1 MHKLYW
7 RLLLQERG
15 VLILGL
21 SLAII
26 TAFAGIALLAF
37 SGWFISAAALAG
49 LSAAAAHS
57 FNFFTPGAIVRGL
70 SIART
75 GGRYGER
82 LANHEATF
90 RLIAKLRTEI
100 FDSLAQQQGVSALMN
115 RHQSASQML
124 QDITNIEGIHLQAIV
139 PVISAWLSAIGFLL
153 VSALFVP
160 AVALAATPILLVS
173 LLLLPWLY
181 ARALLEPET
190 ALHIS
195 RSALWSRT
203 SALFSSLRLLTL
215 TQQLNSQGEQLRSE
229 ARAADQSELEALQ
242 RQQLMLLLAQLSGI
256 ALLGVTL
263 WLALD
268 AYIDGA
274 LPGAQVFMLLLLAL
288 GTNEVV
294 AGANPAL
301 GHLMLG
307 SRALTRHDTLTKLTS
322 NHTDSRR
329 FTEAEQPHIK
339 IGQLNF
345 SYSGTQAQVL
355 DSLNLHLNQPGVY
368 WLAGESGR
376 GKTTLLRLLAGELS
390 QESGQIEIGAASN
403 QHIGYLPQ
411 KVQLL
416 RSTLR
421 HNLDLKGVY
430 SDELLL
436 RALSAVQLL
445 EWCQE
450 LPAGLDTWIG
460 KGEWEPSGGETK
472 RLGLA
477 RLVLQQPNIILLD
490 EPFAGMDLEL
500 QRSLMQELRLRWQD
514 SLVIIVSHDLELK
527 APDEPMLEL

>member
-15 VLILGL
+15 VMILGL

-75 GGRYGER
+75 AGRYGER

-90 RLIAKLRTEI
+90 RLIAKLRTQI

-160 AVALAATPILLVS
+160 AIAVATTPILSIS
-173 LLLLPWLY
+173 LLMIPWLY
-181 ARALLEPET
+181 ARAVLEPET
-190 ALHIS
+190 QLHLS

-215 TQQLNSQGEQLRSE
+215 TQQLNSQGEVLRSE
-229 ARAADQSELEALQ
+229 ASIADHSELEALQ
-242 RQQLMLLLAQLSGI
+242 RQQLMLLLAQLTGVL
-256 ALLGVTL
+256 LLGVTL
-263 WLALD
+263 WLALE
-268 AYIDGA
+268 AYLGGA
-274 LPGAQVFMLLLLAL
+274 LAGPQVFMLLLLAL

-294 AGANPAL
+294 ASANGAL
-301 GHLMLG
+301 GFLLLG
-307 SRALTRHDTLTKLTS
+307 QRALNRLDGLTKI
-322 NHTDSRR
+322 
-329 FTEAEQPHIK
+329 TEARSDNRIFRTADTPTIRVK
-339 IGQLNF
+339 QLDFRYNTET
-345 SYSGTQAQVL
+345 GAVL
-355 DSLNLHLNQPGVY
+355 KHLNLDIDKPGIH
-368 WLAGESGR
+368 WLGGESGR
-376 GKTTLLRLLAGELS
+376 GKTTLMKLLAGELS
-390 QESGQIEIGAASN
+390 PNSGSVELGASCSSA
-403 QHIGYLPQ
+403 IGYMPQ
-411 KVQLL
+411 QVQLI

-421 HNLDLKGVY
+421 HNLDLKGLY
-430 SDELLL
+430 TDAQIQH
-436 RALSAVQLL
+436 ALSRVQLGD
-445 EWCQE
+445 WVKS
-450 LPAGLDTWIG
+450 LPNGLDTWIG

-477 RLVLQQPNIILLD
+477 RLILQQPEIILLD

-500 QRSLMQELRLRWQD
+500 QKALLNELRLAWKDR
-514 SLVIIVSHDLELK
+514 LTLIVSHDLDLK
-527 APDEPMLEL
+527 APDEKILQL